1 MILALYISSSY
12 FYQTWEKEKGMV
24 NKAKVMVKVNKVKVK
39 MRANKASNYVFLLYK
54 MCVYS
59 LKWVEACLERHY
71 HLILSVF

>member
-1 MILALYISSSY
+1 
-12 FYQTWEKEKGMV
+12 MV
-24 NKAKVMVKVNKVKVK
+24 NKAKVMVMVNKVKVK

-59 LKWVEACLERHY
+59 LKWVEVCLERRY